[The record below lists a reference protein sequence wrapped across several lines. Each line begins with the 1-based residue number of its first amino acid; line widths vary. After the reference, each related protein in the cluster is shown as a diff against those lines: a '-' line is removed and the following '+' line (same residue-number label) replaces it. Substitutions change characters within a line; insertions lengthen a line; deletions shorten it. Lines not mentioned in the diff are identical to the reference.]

1 MKKVKKILRGMVVIS
16 IMAFLVGSV
25 VGSAYACIGDG
36 LSPGFWKHNVGV
48 YLGERNGSYSDPPVY
63 SGQTPLVTKDS
74 MGTWLAGLDD
84 TIGGTLNLEELYD
97 QLNTKGGG
105 SDGAAI
111 RVTAANVFN
120 LAADLYPYSG

>member
-1 MKKVKKILRGMVVIS
+1 MVVIS

-48 YLGERNGSYSDPPVY
+48 KIGERNGAYSDPPVY
-63 SGQTPLVTKDS
+63 SGQTPLVTKDT
-74 MGTWLAGLDD
+74 MEAWLDQWTPA
-84 TIGGTLNLEELYD
+84 ELTALYN

-105 SDGAAI
+105 ATGAAT